1 MTVLTYAV
9 TGAGPLA
16 VEHGARYANRHRA
29 AITERLK
36 KARHWAAC
44 GFVSSGHHV
53 APPELQKELR
63 DARRLARK
71 EATA

>member
-1 MTVLTYAV
+1 MTMLTYAV

-16 VEHGARYANRHRA
+16 VEHGARYASRHRA
-29 AITERLK
+29 AIAGGLA

-44 GFVSSGHHV
+44 GFVNPGHHV

-63 DARRLARK
+63 TARRLTRK
-71 EATA
+71 EPAA